1 MNENKVPRTSSKI
14 SSKIRDYYLL
24 KLTEYEKLKS
34 ESDKFKDL
42 KLQNLSFKNQILI
55 DYVISNYDMSVLKL
69 KDKNYSELCS
79 YFELRNSIILSLANM
94 LET

>member
-1 MNENKVPRTSSKI
+1 MNENKVPRQTSKI
-14 SSKIRDYYLL
+14 SSKIKEYYML

-42 KLQNLSFKNQILI
+42 KLQNLSFKNQILK

-79 YFELRNSIILSLANM
+79 YFELRNSIILSLRT
-94 LET
+94 LFLC